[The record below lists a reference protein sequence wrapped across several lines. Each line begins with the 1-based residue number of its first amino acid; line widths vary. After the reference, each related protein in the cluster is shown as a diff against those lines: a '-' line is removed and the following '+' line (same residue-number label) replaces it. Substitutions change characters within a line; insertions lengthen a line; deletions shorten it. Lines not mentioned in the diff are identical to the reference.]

1 MKISC
6 IFIMLTCFNFSNA
19 QKATYSVRDLNVVYP
34 ISVEIDK
41 INGGYGELKVGGAL
55 ENALFEAGFNV
66 VSSLVAYSEAKTS
79 IEYFSNKIEISS
91 SSPKKYYK
99 SVYLV
104 DFDEPS
110 ITTGGSKEWFNE
122 LNGRIIDLVNGN
134 RLIATFSFKNDDK
147 PVEVSKACNEIAMAL
162 YKKSEK

>member
-1 MKISC
+1 MKISY

-41 INGGYGELKVGGAL
+41 INGGYGELKVGGAI

-79 IEYFSNKIEISS
+79 IEYSHVLGLFQFIHQCAE
-91 SSPKKYYK
+91 KKQ
-99 SVYLV
+99 
-104 DFDEPS
+104 
-110 ITTGGSKEWFNE
+110 TSK
-122 LNGRIIDLVNGN
+122 L
-134 RLIATFSFKNDDK
+134 
-147 PVEVSKACNEIAMAL
+147 
-162 YKKSEK
+162 